1 MFKIM
6 ATYNYD
12 NENIFDYDYSRE
24 VYDTKEAADEALTEA
39 KLHEIDCEY
48 IDKLYIKEV

>member
-1 MFKIM
+1 MFKVI

-12 NENIFDYDYSRE
+12 NENIYDKEYSGIE
-24 VYDTKEAADEALTEA
+24 HDTKEAAKAELTEA